1 MKKSLRNKHQKSFCE
16 VLTGLYTEAE
26 LAKLPKKT
34 LTAIAERIYFANK
47 IDILPDDQ
55 SDYDD
60 SDIDAPTIR
69 VNVQSKF
76 HQLGHF

>member
-1 MKKSLRNKHQKSFCE
+1 MKKSLRNNHKSYCE
-16 VLTGLYTEAE
+16 VLSGLYTEAE
-26 LAKLPKKT
+26 LAKMPKKV
-34 LTAIAERIYFANK
+34 LTEIAERAYLSRK

-55 SDYDD
+55 SEYDD
-60 SDIDAPTIR
+60 SEVEAPAIR

>member
-1 MKKSLRNKHQKSFCE
+1 MKKSLRNNHKSYCE
-16 VLTGLYTEAE
+16 VLSGLYTEAE
-26 LAKLPKKT
+26 LSKMPKKA
-34 LTAIAERIYFANK
+34 LMDIAERVYLAGK

-55 SDYDD
+55 SEYDD
-60 SDIDAPTIR
+60 SEVEAPLIR

>member
-1 MKKSLRNKHQKSFCE
+1 MKKSLRNKHKSYYQ
-16 VLTGLYTEAE
+16 VLSGLYSEAE
-26 LAKLPKKT
+26 LAKLPQKT
-34 LTAIAERIYFANK
+34 LTDIAERAYLTGK

-55 SDYDD
+55 TEYDD
-60 SDIDAPTIR
+60 SEAEAPTIR